1 MKEDTKKIIE
11 ASINA
16 PSGSNSQP
24 WRFEVENNTI
34 NLFILP
40 EKDHPILNYRNR
52 GTLIAGGAMVENIL
66 ISSAE
71 FGYVATVEMFPD
83 KSNQDFIA
91 KIKLENFQVGKN
103 PLFSSIALRS
113 TNRKPF
119 KKDLLDVE
127 KIVEL
132 LSVVNEWRDKVKVMD
147 GEENLKQLGE
157 ALSKNEI
164 VMLENKTLHKLFFD
178 EIVWT
183 DKDQEQKKSG
193 LYLKTMELK
202 PPQQKA
208 LKLFKYWPVINLF
221 NKLGLAKSIAK
232 ENSGSYASA
241 SLMGAILVDDKDEDF
256 AKAGRIMERLWLKAT
271 QMGLGFH
278 ILTGIPFLW
287 QRISAGQTEG
297 FSDKH
302 INLVKDAYQK
312 IKLIYKINENKI
324 PTMIFRV
331 GYGDQPSAKSSKK
344 PPEIVFRD

>member
-1 MKEDTKKIIE
+1 MKETIKKIIE
-11 ASINA
+11 AAINA

-24 WRFEVENNTI
+24 WRFEVENNII
-34 NLFILP
+34 NIFILP
-40 EKDHPILNYRNR
+40 ERDHPILNYRNR

-71 FGYVATVEMFPD
+71 FGYNPTVEMFPD
-83 KSNQDFIA
+83 KSNQNFIA
-91 KIKLENFQVGKN
+91 KIKLDNSNIEKDL
-103 PLFSSIALRS
+103 LFPSIALRS

-119 KKDLLDVE
+119 KKDLIDSD
-127 KIVEL
+127 KKAEL
-132 LSVVNEWRDKVKVMD
+132 LSVVNKWSDNVKLLD
-147 GEENLKQLGE
+147 GDDNLKQLGE

-164 VMLENKTLHKLFFD
+164 VMLENKPLHKLFFD

-208 LKLFKYWPVINLF
+208 LKLFKYWPLINLF

-232 ENSGSYASA
+232 ENAGSYASA
-241 SLMGAILVDDKDEDF
+241 SLMGAILVDDRDEDF
-256 AKAGRIMERLWLKAT
+256 AEAGRIMERLWLKAT

-278 ILTGIPFLW
+278 ILTGIPFLH
-287 QRISAGQTEG
+287 QRIAAGQTEG

-312 IKLIYKINENKI
+312 IKSIYKITDDKI
-324 PTMIFRV
+324 PTIIFRV
-331 GYGDQPSAKSSKK
+331 GYGEPSSAKSSKK
-344 PPEIVFRD
+344 SPEIVFKD